1 MLDTIFGLGQASTP
15 GPLDDFWYSPVGR
28 DSGTGV
34 AVNEDIALTYA
45 TVYACVNKLSKTIAT
60 LPIHVF
66 ERTGPHSTENLPNHW
81 LATVWREMFNPDSL
95 ATPAREAMMAN
106 LLLWGN
112 AYCEIVPTRNG
123 NSAVLYPLLSR
134 EVTPVRLEDGTIG
147 FEHRPLCG
155 PMVTLP
161 ASRVLHIPGLSL
173 NGITGL
179 SVIGYNRLTVGVGLA
194 QVNHE
199 AQFLRNG
206 AVPLTVLERPV
217 DAPDWTDDARNRVL
231 KDWKQDHGGQNR
243 FSTALL
249 EEGMTVRTIG
259 MPHKDAEFLASREFN
274 RTDICGIFDVPPSK
288 IHKDDRSTFN
298 NIEVKNHDWRS
309 DSILPHAARIET
321 AVRAKFFA
329 GTGLYMR
336 HNLDGLVR
344 GDLKSR
350 AEADQAAIRT
360 GKTVNEIRNSHELD
374 GIGKEGD
381 VSYVSMDI
389 QPVDLANNPPEPE
402 PVTTPAN
409 TPDDDASAKADP
421 PAVDASAA
429 FEPLFVEAA
438 GRLVAK
444 ETRAVGNAWKKHAG
458 SQSTSDFLT
467 WCEEFYGKQEG
478 YAKEVLSP
486 IVEAYC
492 QMAGHDCWKNV
503 GAALAHATANGYAT
517 NSMAAVR
524 DCLAT
529 DPAHLPDELK
539 QSHQQKIDAIVKGCY
554 LSKGE

>member
-28 DSGTGV
+28 ESGSGV

-60 LPIHVF
+60 LPVHVF
-66 ERTGPHSTENLPNHW
+66 ERTGPHSTKNLPDHW
-81 LATVWREMFNPDSL
+81 LAILWREMFNPDSL

-134 EVTPVRLEDGTIG
+134 EVTPVRLEDKSIG
-147 FEHRPLCG
+147 FEHRPFDG

-161 ASRVLHIPGLSL
+161 SSRVLHIPGLSL

-194 QVNHE
+194 AANHE
-199 AQFLRNG
+199 AQFLANG
-206 AVPLTVLERPV
+206 AVPLSVLERPM
-217 DAPDWTDDARNRVL
+217 DAPALSKEARGRIL
-231 KDWKQDHGGQNR
+231 TDWKQDHGGQNR

-309 DSILPHAARIET
+309 DSILPHAVRVET
-321 AVRAKFFA
+321 AVKAKFFP
-329 GTGLYMR
+329 GTPVYMR

-344 GDLKSR
+344 GDLESR
-350 AEADQAAIRT
+350 AKSDQAGIRT
-360 GKTVNEIRNSHELD
+360 GLTVNEIRNRNELD
-374 GIGKEGD
+374 GIGPEGD

-389 QPVDLANNPPEPE
+389 QPVDLANNPPEPVQ
-402 PVTTPAN
+402 PVAPPAN
-409 TPDDDASAKADP
+409 TPDDDSSVKTDP

-429 FEPLFVEAA
+429 FEPLFIEAA
-438 GRLVAK
+438 GRLVVK
-444 ETRAVGNAWKKHAG
+444 ETRAVSNAWKKHAG
-458 SQSTSDFLT
+458 SQSTADFLS
-467 WCEEFYGKQEG
+467 WCKEFYIKQDA
-478 YAKEVLSP
+478 YAREVLSP
-486 IVEAYC
+486 LVIAYC
-492 QMAGHDCWKNV
+492 KMNGGKGGSVDAWGVANRYSFT
-503 GAALAHATANGYAT
+503 AHAAI
-517 NSMAAVR
+517 R
-524 DCLAT
+524 DCLET
-529 DPAHLPDELK
+529 DPASLPDELK
-539 QSHQQKIDAIVKGCY
+539 QSHQVKIDAIVKGCY